1 MGIIMNLEEVATLV
15 LVECPREVIFHPCE
29 VFRQDHQME
38 TSTRD
43 KISTN
48 IVLEDVL
55 ASSGWILD
63 TAEKNLGV
71 NFSIP
76 VLQDDLK
83 LMWILTWL
91 LLIHSE
97 HKPEFIFLYHCF
109 YSNLEI
115 NQNLVV

>member
-29 VFRQDHQME
+29 VFRQDRQME

-63 TAEKNLGV
+63 TAEKNHSNGGKIKHHI
-71 NFSIP
+71 NAHSC
-76 VLQDDLK
+76 
-83 LMWILTWL
+83 LTFVM
-91 LLIHSE
+91 SGFKTTAAE
-97 HKPEFIFLYHCF
+97 NN
-109 YSNLEI
+109 S
-115 NQNLVV
+115 